1 MGKRKKSS
9 RGPVAPKKREG
20 LATVFQCLFC
30 NHEKSVTIQMDKKGN
45 IGNLQCKVCGV
56 NFQQP
61 ITSISQP
68 IDVYYEWVDA
78 CDAVAQEE
86 KDDRADLALQNKRY
100 REIDTMTSRD
110 RTAATRTR
118 DDFIDDDEADGE
130 ADYADDD

>member
-1 MGKRKKSS
+1 MWNLTSPS
-9 RGPVAPKKREG
+9 
-20 LATVFQCLFC
+20 FQ
-30 NHEKSVTIQMDKKGN
+30 
-45 IGNLQCKVCGV
+45 IG
-56 NFQQP
+56 
-61 ITSISQP
+61 ISQP